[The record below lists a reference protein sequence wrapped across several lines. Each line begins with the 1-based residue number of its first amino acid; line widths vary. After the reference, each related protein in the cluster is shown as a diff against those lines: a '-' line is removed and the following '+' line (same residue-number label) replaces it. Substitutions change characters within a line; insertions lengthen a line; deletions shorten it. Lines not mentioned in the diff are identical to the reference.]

1 MSRYP
6 RARVG
11 QRSPCYCGDCPQC
24 GEVRECGSCDEW
36 DVWSRRINE
45 AVQDLLGAMKEN
57 LPQKNL
63 RDLDWNMEEMRKVLE
78 KMPF

>member
-1 MSRYP
+1 
-6 RARVG
+6 
-11 QRSPCYCGDCPQC
+11 
-24 GEVRECGSCDEW
+24 
-36 DVWSRRINE
+36 
-45 AVQDLLGAMKEN
+45 VQDLLGAMKEN